1 MTIHAKGGP
10 SKINYSEGRGEG
22 DTNILVARKIK
33 LIS

>member
-22 DTNILVARKIK
+22 DTITFWSLEK
-33 LIS
+33 SS